1 MSFDLAFS
9 VKVFTALFAIM
20 KPFVNVP
27 IFLSLTR
34 GASDAE
40 RRKVAL
46 TALLSVS
53 IGCVVSA
60 VAGSSILGMFG
71 VSIVDFR
78 LAGGLL
84 VLLIALQMLHGS
96 ASTQHAATEQERKD
110 LTDLSSV
117 AIYPL
122 AIPLLLGPGTIATMI
137 VLGHSASDS
146 GREMAFALG
155 LGAFLVLLAAA
166 LLSAP
171 FIGRHLSPRMTAITQ
186 RLMGMILAAI
196 AVDMMLTSLRAAF
209 PGLN

>member
-20 KPFVNVP
+20 NPFVNVP

-40 RRKVAL
+40 RRTVAL
-46 TALLSVS
+46 TALLAVS

-117 AIYPL
+117 AMYPL

-137 VLGHSASDS
+137 VLGHSASES